1 MRAHEFI
8 TEALDDFI
16 EDEADHRG
24 DSNLAITLETLRNK
38 AHDMHDVPMIRV
50 DSLIN
55 IVRKMPGTEMFTVE
69 NLLDARKTNETI
81 KNLIKDI
88 KDNKDG
94 VKYVYLTT
102 FADDPES
109 GDDTLD
115 TTTVTNPEKTIDSM
129 AKRAL
134 SKRS

>member
-1 MRAHEFI
+1 MRAHEFVVESI
-8 TEALDDFI
+8 DDII
-16 EDEADHRG
+16 EDEADSRG
-24 DSNLAITLETLRNK
+24 DGNLASVLETLRNRS
-38 AHDMHDVPMIRV
+38 HDTHDVPMVRV

-55 IVRKMPGTEMFTVE
+55 MVRKMPGTEMFTVE
-69 NLLDARKTNETI
+69 NLMDAYKTNETV

-109 GDDTLD
+109 TDLD
-115 TTTVTNPEKTIDSM
+115 AVAGSVTDPEKTIDSM

-134 SKRS
+134 AKRS

>member
-1 MRAHEFI
+1 MRATEFVI
-8 TEALDDFI
+8 EGLDDYI
-16 EDEADHRG
+16 EDEADSRG
-24 DSNLAITLETLRNK
+24 DDNLASVLETLRNR
-38 AHDMHDVPMIRV
+38 AHDKHDVPMVRV

-55 IVRKMPGTEMFTVE
+55 MIRNLPGTEMFTVE
-69 NLLDARKTNETI
+69 NLLDAYKSNETI
-81 KNLIKDI
+81 KNLIKEI

-109 GDDTLD
+109 TDLD
-115 TTTVTNPEKTIDSM
+115 AVAGSVTDPEKTIGSM